1 MFSFRHFH
9 SDLPRSEAPQGAKA
23 KMAEEKKPDTS
34 EPINIKVVTQAGNEI
49 CARLANGP
57 SIGSPDVR
65 RRLS

>member
-1 MFSFRHFH
+1 
-9 SDLPRSEAPQGAKA
+9 
-23 KMAEEKKPDTS
+23 MAEEKKPDTS

>member
-1 MFSFRHFH
+1 
-9 SDLPRSEAPQGAKA
+9 
-23 KMAEEKKPDTS
+23 MAEEKKPDTS
-34 EPINIKVVTQAGNEI
+34 EPEPINIKVVTQAGNEI

>member
-1 MFSFRHFH
+1 MERFH
-9 SDLPRSEAPQGAKA
+9 SDLPRSEAPSGVKE

-34 EPINIKVVTQAGNEI
+34 EPEPINIKVVTQAGNEI